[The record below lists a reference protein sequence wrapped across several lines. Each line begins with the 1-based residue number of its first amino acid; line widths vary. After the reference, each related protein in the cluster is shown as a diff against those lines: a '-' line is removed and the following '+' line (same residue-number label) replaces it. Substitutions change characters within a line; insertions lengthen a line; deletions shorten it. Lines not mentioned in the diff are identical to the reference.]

1 MLTVAACCTALA
13 HAAPVQVQVG
23 PTRLLSTSFGYSV
36 AYREV
41 QHGDTA
47 TISIGLFLYDRGRWI
62 RSPLRLGKDISGID
76 DVAFSDRL
84 HGWVAAYDCARAT
97 VFLYRTSDGGRSWRS
112 LGGPAT
118 HSCGG
123 GPTYLSFVDR
133 TRGWM
138 EPVSPNGPAGELLG
152 TADGG
157 STWTLRSALHDRL
170 PALPCLAP
178 IEFLTRSLGWMAR
191 CGGDVFVTHD
201 AGRRWRRISIGRGRA
216 FYDVPRFAGRHGVIA
231 ATRGAATS
239 TSVTFLVTNDGG
251 ATWARHAT
259 RPLASCPLPL
269 DGSPFVAVWPAA
281 EASASVWWVVS
292 GGRAQVTADAGR
304 HWHAASTRGLPSRAV
319 VRTGGT
325 NSALFETRDGGRDWQ
340 RVELLR

>member
-1 MLTVAACCTALA
+1 M
-13 HAAPVQVQVG
+13 G

-201 AGRRWRRISIGRGRA
+201 AGRRWGRISIGRGRA

-239 TSVTFLVTNDGG
+239 TSVTFLVTNDGVG
-251 ATWARHAT
+251 NGHASNQLPNRFANSDPRHA
-259 RPLASCPLPL
+259 
-269 DGSPFVAVWPAA
+269 FIHVAWGAVML
-281 EASASVWWVVS
+281 VL
-292 GGRAQVTADAGR
+292 AGR
-304 HWHAASTRGLPSRAV
+304 GMSDRGYARLTLAFGVFYTALAVLGLAVHHPFDLRLDRGENVFHLLVGPITLALGVVATRLERQTA
-319 VRTGGT
+319 
-325 NSALFETRDGGRDWQ
+325 
-340 RVELLR
+340 